1 MVNEWLLISSYFG
14 WIFQFINR
22 VLQIKVQRSSTIYI
36 EKSIKPWN
44 AQVGATCLY
53 LTCAKNLAQI
63 SQNEKESSIYH
74 LEFLCDQG
82 RFKAWSNLIAVMELH
97 QNGLT
102 LIL

>member
-1 MVNEWLLISSYFG
+1 MIINWHLYFG
-14 WIFQFINR
+14 WIFQFIKRLLKNE
-22 VLQIKVQRSSTIYI
+22 VQHSSRIYTD
-36 EKSIKPWN
+36 KSIKPWN

-53 LTCAKNLAQI
+53 LTCTKNLAQI

-74 LEFLCDQG
+74 LQLLCDQR
-82 RFKAWSNLIAVMELH
+82 RFKAWGNPIAVMELH

>member
-1 MVNEWLLISSYFG
+1 M
-14 WIFQFINR
+14 NR
-22 VLQIKVQRSSTIYI
+22 VLKIKVQHNSRIYI

-44 AQVGATCLY
+44 TQIGATYLY

-74 LEFLCDQG
+74 LELLCDQG
-82 RFKAWSNLIAVMELH
+82 RFKAWSNPIAVMELH
-97 QNGLT
+97 RNGLT